1 MLTDSKLG
9 FGLMRLPK
17 NDQGEIELLQVK
29 AMVDAYMEKGFNY
42 FDTAYVYQG
51 SEDALKK
58 ALVERYPRESFTIAN
73 KLPGWKINEQ
83 SDLMKLFNES
93 LARCGVDYFDFY
105 LLHSIEKKHYASY
118 EKYHCFEF
126 LKELKKQGKIKY
138 MGFSFHDNSQLLDDI
153 LTKHPEVDFVQLQ
166 INYLDWENEV
176 IQSRQNYEVARKHHK
191 PIIIMEPVKG
201 GTLAQFKDDVEQ
213 IYRSYAPE
221 RSMASWAL
229 RYVGSLEGV
238 MTILSGMSAMEQVE
252 DNLNTMSHFQK
263 LNAQEY
269 ECIAK
274 VKAQVLAVD
283 TIPCTKCHYCTPG
296 CPMKINIPE
305 LFTAYNS
312 TKLYGESRRYV
323 TYYKDHIQDGHASAS
338 QCIGCM
344 QCEGVCPQHL
354 PIISLL
360 KDVAELFDQH

>member
-1 MLTDSKLG
+1 M
-9 FGLMRLPK
+9 
-17 NDQGEIELLQVK
+17 
-29 AMVDAYMEKGFNY
+29 
-42 FDTAYVYQG
+42 
-51 SEDALKK
+51 KK

-166 INYLDWENEV
+166 INYQDWENEV
-176 IQSRQNYEVARKHHK
+176 VQSRHNYEVARKQ
-191 PIIIMEPVKG
+191 

-221 RSMASWAL
+221 CSMASWAL
-229 RYVGSLEGV
+229 RYVGSLGGV
-238 MTILSGMSAMEQVE
+238 MTILSGMSAMEQIE
-252 DNLNTMSHFQK
+252 DDLNTMSHFQK
-263 LNAQEY
+263 LNA
-269 ECIAK
+269 
-274 VKAQVLAVD
+274 
-283 TIPCTKCHYCTPG
+283 
-296 CPMKINIPE
+296 
-305 LFTAYNS
+305 
-312 TKLYGESRRYV
+312 
-323 TYYKDHIQDGHASAS
+323 
-338 QCIGCM
+338 
-344 QCEGVCPQHL
+344 
-354 PIISLL
+354 
-360 KDVAELFDQH
+360 

>member
-1 MLTDSKLG
+1 
-9 FGLMRLPK
+9 
-17 NDQGEIELLQVK
+17 
-29 AMVDAYMEKGFNY
+29 
-42 FDTAYVYQG
+42 
-51 SEDALKK
+51 
-58 ALVERYPRESFTIAN
+58 
-73 KLPGWKINEQ
+73 
-83 SDLMKLFNES
+83 
-93 LARCGVDYFDFY
+93 
-105 LLHSIEKKHYASY
+105 
-118 EKYHCFEF
+118 
-126 LKELKKQGKIKY
+126 
-138 MGFSFHDNSQLLDDI
+138 
-153 LTKHPEVDFVQLQ
+153 
-166 INYLDWENEV
+166 
-176 IQSRQNYEVARKHHK
+176 
-191 PIIIMEPVKG
+191 
-201 GTLAQFKDDVEQ
+201 
-213 IYRSYAPE
+213 
-221 RSMASWAL
+221 MASWAL

-252 DNLNTMSHFQK
+252 DNLNTMSHFQQ

-296 CPMKINIPE
+296 CPMKINITE

-344 QCEGVCPQHL
+344 QCEGVCSQHL

-360 KDVAELFDQH
+360 KDVAELFDQD